1 MRNSIDNENENF
13 QGSECTSTNS
23 RLTNNIY
30 IDLQKY
36 QKYRS
41 KFLYSMALS
50 NSPQRHRL

>member
-41 KFLYSMALS
+41 KFLYSMTLS